1 MTSRATGR
9 GTTLI
14 LPILAVALAG
24 ACGGSGS
31 PAKTPAPAPG
41 ITGGGQVSQE
51 ALLAYGYAPDPN
63 GTAVYQPDVVLV
75 GGGPRI
81 VRSVSDDGLTWI
93 IDGHAPNADKLAVGS
108 VMFATSRAVGRVL
121 SLRPQGS
128 DLVLL
133 LAPVGFTDVVKDA
146 HISVDQG
153 LDLGRMVVQEIPG
166 QRDQLSDQGSATG
179 GAPASQG
186 SATAAPADFHPGAD
200 GTVVLPAVQL
210 VAAPA
215 PSGTLPPPK
224 PNAGGKIPITVG
236 AWTATVSADTS
247 SLGMQLDHK
256 SESGLKATVTMKFPV
271 DDLRIGSDTT
281 IVGGRAT
288 ATGFTITGIKGM
300 EVSLSGGAGNGSAD
314 NAKVKFEVPVEM
326 HFPIPPGP
334 ATAGLPVDISL
345 KWSFLIE
352 TALTGKN
359 STVFATGKYKLDG
372 PLGITA
378 HGVQVPALSVQQS
391 LLDSISGIA
400 IGPSGIVGATKI
412 KVRVGFG
419 TPAASAGPY
428 VALTASTG
436 ITQGS
441 ALGASLVRC
450 HSATLDLK
458 FSTGIGVEVS
468 PQLLSFLKALLP
480 AKSKFEGGWEST
492 VETSTP
498 IFDKSQTQPDVPLCA
513 GGPG

>member
-1 MTSRATGR
+1 MKPRVTRRVTA
-9 GTTLI
+9 LL
-14 LPILAVALAG
+14 LPVLAVAFAG

-31 PAKTPAPAPG
+31 PAAKTPPFG
-41 ITGGGQVSQE
+41 ITGGALASQD
-51 ALLAYGYAPDPN
+51 ALLAYGYAPDPH

-75 GGGPRI
+75 GGGPGI
-81 VRSVSDDGLTWI
+81 VRSVSDDGLTWT
-93 IDGHAPNADKLAVGS
+93 IDGRAPNADKLAVGG
-108 VMFATSRAVGRVL
+108 VMLATSRAVGRVS
-121 SLRPQGS
+121 SLRHQGS

-133 LAPVGFTDVVKDA
+133 LAPVGLTEVVKDA
-146 HISVDQG
+146 RISVDQD
-153 LDLGRMVVQEIPG
+153 LDLSRMVVQEVPG
-166 QRDQLSDQGSATG
+166 QRDQLADQGSATG
-179 GAPASQG
+179 GTPPPDG
-186 SATAAPADFHPGAD
+186 STTAAPADFPRTAD
-200 GTVVLPAVQL
+200 GAIALPAVRL
-210 VAAPA
+210 VAAP
-215 PSGTLPPPK
+215 SGSGSLPPPK
-224 PNAGGKIPITVG
+224 PNAGGKIPITIG
-236 AWTATVSADTS
+236 AWTATVSADAS

-256 SESGLKATVTMKFPV
+256 SDSGLKATVTVKFPV
-271 DDLRIGSDTT
+271 DNLRIASDTT
-281 IVGGRAT
+281 IVGGQAR

-314 NAKVKFEVPVEM
+314 NAKVKFEVPIEM

-334 ATAGLPVDISL
+334 ATGGLPVDISL

-372 PLGITA
+372 PLGVTA
-378 HGVQVPALSVQQS
+378 RGVQIPTLSVQQS

-436 ITQGS
+436 VTQGS
-441 ALGASLVRC
+441 ALGAPLARC
-450 HSATLDLK
+450 HSASLDLK
-458 FSTGIGVEVS
+458 FSTGIGIEVG

-480 AKSKFEGGWEST
+480 AKSKFEGGWESS

-498 IFDKSQTQPDVPLCA
+498 IFDKSQTQPDVPLCVGS
-513 GGPG
+513 GG

>member
-1 MTSRATGR
+1 MKPRLAR
-9 GTTLI
+9 QIRVLITLI
-14 LPILAVALAG
+14 LATALAG
-24 ACGGSGS
+24 ACGGSRS
-31 PAKTPAPAPG
+31 LTKTPVPRSTSAAPASRDA
-41 ITGGGQVSQE
+41 V
-51 ALLAYGYAPDPN
+51 LAYGYPPDPH
-63 GTAVYQPDVVLV
+63 GAAVYQPDVVLV
-75 GGGPRI
+75 GGGPQI
-81 VRSVSDDGLTWI
+81 VRSVSDDGLTWT

-121 SLRPQGS
+121 SIRRQDS
-128 DLVLL
+128 DLVLVL
-133 LAPVGFTDVVKDA
+133 GPVAFTDVVKDA
-146 HISVDQG
+146 HITVDQA
-153 LDLGRMVVQEIPG
+153 LDLTGMTVQEIPG
-166 QRDQLSDQGSATG
+166 QRDQLSDQSSATP
-179 GAPASQG
+179 GAPTPDG
-186 SATAAPADFHPGAD
+186 STTAAPADFPHTAD
-200 GTVVLPAVQL
+200 GTIVLPAVQL
-210 VAAPA
+210 VAAA
-215 PSGTLPPPK
+215 PTGSGSLPPPK

-256 SESGLKATVTMKFPV
+256 SDSGLKATVTMKFPV
-271 DDLRIGSDTT
+271 DNLHIGSDTT
-281 IVGGRAT
+281 VVGGQAT

-314 NAKVKFEVPVEM
+314 NAKVKFEVPIEM

-372 PLGITA
+372 PLGITGR
-378 HGVQVPALSVQQS
+378 GVQVPTLSVQQS

-441 ALGASLVRC
+441 ALGAPLARC

-458 FSTGIGVEVS
+458 FSTGIGLEVS

-480 AKSKFEGGWEST
+480 AKSKFEGGWESS

-498 IFDKSQTQPDVPLCA
+498 IFNKSQTQPDVPLCA
-513 GGPG
+513 GSGG